1 MVNNGLVIF
10 RVEQLE
16 GSNAL
21 CRVVA
26 GGELS
31 DRKSM
36 NFPNRVL
43 AQAFLSQQDREDL
56 LFGIQNG
63 VDFVAA
69 SFVSNRQ
76 DMEDLRTFLDENGG
90 SDIDIIAKIENRSG
104 VDHIEEICQIADGVM
119 VARGTWVWKFPSW
132 RFRPFR
138 STSSTNAAS
147 WVSGSSLPRRCWNP

>member
-69 SFVSNRQ
+69 SLCVQSSGH
-76 DMEDLRTFLDENGG
+76 GG
-90 SDIDIIAKIENRSG
+90 S
-104 VDHIEEICQIADGVM
+104 ADLPG
-119 VARGTWVWKFPSW
+119 REW
-132 RFRPFR
+132 RQ
-138 STSSTNAAS
+138 
-147 WVSGSSLPRRCWNP
+147 